1 MKKWLKVKIARLT
14 TLLFF
19 ILYCCFVFSLEK
31 RPAPK
36 SMTTSVIIPCH
47 YKHAR
52 FLSQIIKE
60 YSSGSVLPDEIVIS
74 LSNANK
80 VSQEIINAIKSS
92 DCPFEVVLL
101 TSDQPLSAGGNRDKA
116 AKIAKGDILICHD
129 ADDLPHPQRIEI
141 IKYFFENYEL
151 DHLMHGWSEANAEIS
166 YYTFDQ
172 LAWFETPTYTNQL
185 GGGTYCNGPI
195 AITKQVFNS
204 IQWTEKFIVGE
215 DVGFNQEVYKK
226 FPNRMVLKTPI
237 YIYRHRLSA
246 YKI

>member
-1 MKKWLKVKIARLT
+1 MKIARLII
-14 TLLFF
+14 LLFF
-19 ILYCCFVFSLEK
+19 ILSCSYLCSLEK
-31 RPAPK
+31 RPFPK
-36 SMTTSVIIPCH
+36 VMTASVIIPCH

-60 YSSGSVLPDEIVIS
+60 YSSGTVLPDEIVIS
-74 LSNANK
+74 LSNADK
-80 VSQEIINAIKSS
+80 VPQEIINAIKGS
-92 DCPFEVVLL
+92 DYPFDVVLL
-101 TSDQPLSAGGNRDKA
+101 TSDQPLSAGANRNKA
-116 AKIAKGDILICHD
+116 AKIAKGDILISHD

-166 YYTFDQ
+166 CYTFDQ
-172 LAWFETPTYTNQL
+172 LAWFESPTYTNQL

-204 IQWTEKFIVGE
+204 IHWTEKFIIGE
-215 DVGFNQEVYKK
+215 DVMFNHEVYKK
-226 FPNRMVLKTPI
+226 FHNKLVLKTPI